1 MADDLKKN
9 SEELASNMRDAL
21 FFSRDFANEAK
32 GISKELFGVSIA
44 ASETAK
50 AFKLASTSAQDI
62 SDEVDKVIE
71 GQSTLS
77 SIQKQRASIGKAE
90 VALNREY
97 DQFLLRVI
105 GNEAEIAKIKS
116 V

>member
-1 MADDLKKN
+1 MADDLRRN
-9 SEELASNMRDAL
+9 AEELASNMRDAL

-32 GISKELFGVSIA
+32 TISKELYGVGLT

-50 AFKLASTSAQDI
+50 AFKDSATAAKNI

-77 SIQKQRASIGKAE
+77 SIQKQRATISKAE
-90 VALNREY
+90 MSLNREY
-97 DQFLLRVI
+97 DQFLVNVI
-105 GNEAEIAKIKS
+105 GS
-116 V
+116 S